1 MTAWSDERGWRR
13 FVNGGRHVLVWRST
27 RHPRGRSEPNAR
39 CLFARRANHRGLQR
53 LPPPRPVPIG
63 VRGRNRRVDLPE
75 GVSSRHESRW
85 SFREAGLFDPGLLL
99 GVSPRT
105 RSCSHDIFAAG
116 TPTLM
121 CFPGAELLR
130 IDDAPTP
137 SASELE
143 MSTPLSKSREHRSRG
158 PKPQLRSE
166 PPKRHQG
173 KRRRSRAGP
182 KPRHSNEQY

>member
-1 MTAWSDERGWRR
+1 VTNAVGAAS
-13 FVNGGRHVLVWRST
+13 ST
-27 RHPRGRSEPNAR
+27 VVDTFSSG
-39 CLFARRANHRGLQR
+39 ARRAT
-53 LPPPRPVPIG
+53 LPTARNRMLGVRSPGGPTIVVYSACPLLTRSPVG
-63 VRGRNRRVDLPE
+63 GRGRNRRSNPPE
-75 GVSSRHESRW
+75 RVSSRHESRW
-85 SFREAGLFDPGLLL
+85 SFCEAGLFDPGLLL
-99 GVSPRT
+99 EASPRT
-105 RSCSHDIFAAG
+105 RSCSHDIFATG

-158 PKPQLRSE
+158 PKPRLRSE

-173 KRRRSRAGP
+173 NRRRSRAGP
-182 KPRHSNEQY
+182 RPRHSNEQY

>member
-1 MTAWSDERGWRR
+1 VTAWSDERGWRR

-27 RHPRGRSEPNAR
+27 RHPPGRSEPNAR

-53 LPPPRPVPIG
+53 LPPPRPVPC
-63 VRGRNRRVDLPE
+63 RGPRSEPPRRSPR
-75 GVSSRHESRW
+75 GGSSRHESRW

-166 PPKRHQG
+166 PPKRHEG

-182 KPRHSNEQY
+182 KPRHLNEQY